1 MAGGIGNAMKWRWQS
16 AESRTSPERRS
27 FLSEW
32 SSSATSPAASV
43 PNTAPTRADARWD
56 LLSNGRIE
64 TRRAPYCCEEVI
76 QMNSS

>member
-1 MAGGIGNAMKWRWQS
+1 MKRRWQS
-16 AESRTSPERRS
+16 AESHPSPETRG

-32 SSSATSPAASV
+32 SSSGTSPAASIS
-43 PNTAPTRADARWD
+43 NDAPTQADARWD
-56 LLSNGRIE
+56 LLSNGRIG